1 MVEQDVILEE
11 SMSGEQLISAGKEL
25 KKQLNKANKMVKKL
39 EQRYIVKLKELKQ
52 SNKLV
57 EENENSIEVLE
68 EEIGRAKKCLNL
80 VFKNDQ

>member
-1 MVEQDVILEE
+1 MAEKDVVLDEN
-11 SMSGEQLISAGKEL
+11 MSGEQLMSDNKEL

-39 EQRYIVKLKELKQ
+39 EERYIVKLKEIKQ

-68 EEIGRAKKCLNL
+68 EEIDRAKKCLNL
-80 VFKNDQ
+80 VFRND